1 MGERR
6 LPLGMTPRLLDDAEV
21 AAILG
26 YRCAAAF
33 RRHRKALEA
42 QGFPKRRPIVKR
54 YSPTEIRAWID
65 GADSEPQQSR
75 PDPLLGVAGQ
85 WGVSR

>member
-1 MGERR
+1 MGEPR

-26 YRCAAAF
+26 YRCTAAF

-65 GADSEPQQSR
+65 GDGAEPQQLKA
-75 PDPLLGVAGQ
+75 DPLLGVADQ

>member
-1 MGERR
+1 MVERP
-6 LPLGMTPRLLDDAEV
+6 PLEMHLWLLGDAEV
-21 AAILG
+21 AMMLG
-26 YRCAAAF
+26 YRGVAAF

-54 YSPTEIRAWID
+54 YSSTEIRAWID
-65 GADSEPQQSR
+65 CTGNGSPQSD

-85 WGVSR
+85 WGQSR

>member
-1 MGERR
+1 MGEPR
-6 LPLGMTPRLLDDAEV
+6 LPLGTTPRLLEDAEV

-42 QGFPKRRPIVKR
+42 QGFPKRRPVVKR
-54 YSPTEIRAWID
+54 YSPTEIYAWID
-65 GADSEPQQSR
+65 GAGTEAQQSLS
-75 PDPLLGVAGQ
+75 DPLLGVAGQ
-85 WGVSR
+85 WGVSK

>member
-1 MGERR
+1 
-6 LPLGMTPRLLDDAEV
+6 MTPRLLDDAEV
-21 AAILG
+21 ATILG

-54 YSPTEIRAWID
+54 YSPTEIRGWID
-65 GADSEPQQSR
+65 GAGSDPQQSAA
-75 PDPLLGVAGQ
+75 DPLLGVADQ
-85 WGVSR
+85 WGASK